1 MKIIPRENGKTRRWY
16 EREKWF
22 LSSHRVSPFS
32 RGVNFTRA
40 CVSPWE
46 KMGTTRSLPV
56 GKNAGV
62 AKQIS
67 LSLKSSNSRVFLL
80 LFQFFL
86 VELTPTLQWIH
97 RIYVTVFLELSNLPQ
112 VTFQNGRFSGA
123 MLALLTRKSSII
135 SSDTSLLKNILHA
148 ICKLLCAKFCVVTKN
163 LSYFLSSAA
172 NDLRQVQL

>member
-1 MKIIPRENGKTRRWY
+1 M
-16 EREKWF
+16 REKNDF
-22 LSSHRVSPFS
+22 SSHRVSPFS

-67 LSLKSSNSRVFLL
+67 LSLKSSNSRVF
-80 LFQFFL
+80 FIIISVFL

-97 RIYVTVFLELSNLPQ
+97 RIYVTVFRELSNLPQ

-135 SSDTSLLKNILHA
+135 VPTHPYWRIYCMLFVSYYVLSFVLSLKIYRIFWVA
-148 ICKLLCAKFCVVTKN
+148 QQMI
-163 LSYFLSSAA
+163 
-172 NDLRQVQL
+172 

>member
-1 MKIIPRENGKTRRWY
+1 M
-16 EREKWF
+16 REKNDF
-22 LSSHRVSPFS
+22 
-32 RGVNFTRA
+32 
-40 CVSPWE
+40 
-46 KMGTTRSLPV
+46 SLPTTSRLSRV
-56 GKNAGV
+56 GWISRALAFRPEKKWGLLV
-62 AKQIS
+62 AYRWGKMLVWQS
-67 LSLKSSNSRVFLL
+67 RYLSLKSSNSRVFLL

-135 SSDTSLLKNILHA
+135 SPDTSLLKNILHA
-148 ICKLLCAKFCVVTKN
+148 ICKLLCAKCCVVTKN

-172 NDLRQVQL
+172 NDLRQIQL

>member
-1 MKIIPRENGKTRRWY
+1 M
-16 EREKWF
+16 REKNDF
-22 LSSHRVSPFS
+22 SSHSVSPFS

-67 LSLKSSNSRVFLL
+67 LSLKSSNTRVFFKL

-97 RIYVTVFLELSNLPQ
+97 RIYVPVFRELSNLPQ

-135 SSDTSLLKNILHA
+135 SPDTSLLKNILHA

-172 NDLRQVQL
+172 NDLRQIQL

>member
-1 MKIIPRENGKTRRWY
+1 M
-16 EREKWF
+16 REKNDF
-22 LSSHRVSPFS
+22 
-32 RGVNFTRA
+32 
-40 CVSPWE
+40 
-46 KMGTTRSLPV
+46 SLPT
-56 GKNAGV
+56 A
-62 AKQIS
+62 S
-67 LSLKSSNSRVFLL
+67 RLSRVGWISRALAFRPEKKWGLLVAYRWGKMLVWQSRYLCLLNPQIPVFFLL

-135 SSDTSLLKNILHA
+135 SPDTSLLKNILHA

-172 NDLRQVQL
+172 NDLRQIQL